1 MVETDEDALVIKR
14 RNKETKTTVSEE
26 TIRMTDDDIDIDFER
41 FETELDEAMEQR
53 VNDAGMEMDATTE
66 TTTASASTSGGS
78 GGSDGDADGD
88 SIPDEDAEEDA
99 AADEPTDESD
109 PEAVTA
115 EEAGELFDTSSNS
128 AFMSDCMSAE
138 PAPRLGPGDC
148 QTLASELGVEQAGGT
163 GGGGGDDDDDGD
175 GGGGGGGGID
185 VGEELDEG
193 NLRAIAKSDGAE
205 QIWLLVEANDETS
218 QQWMDTF
225 EDEIQEGLVKS
236 ADVKMDVEAQ
246 DIVEDADVGELP
258 ALVVEHDGDYY
269 VAE

>member
-53 VNDAGMEMDATTE
+53 VNDAGMELDATTE
-66 TTTASASTSGGS
+66 TTPASASTSGGS
-78 GGSDGDADGD
+78 GGSGGGADDD
-88 SIPDEDAEEDA
+88 SVPDEDAEADA
-99 AADEPTDESD
+99 AADEPADESA

-148 QTLASELGVEQAGGT
+148 QSLASELGVEQADGDDD
-163 GGGGGDDDDDGD
+163 GGDDD
-175 GGGGGGGGID
+175 GGGGGGID

-205 QIWLLVEANDETS
+205 QIWLLIEANDETS